1 MLIQTVLTHKGPF
14 TIVKSFNRKYE
25 EEFSFKSFQCIF
37 GKQMIQKYSLSDQT
51 VLIEIALNGINKRH
65 VFVYDWINRFFIY
78 NNQSE
83 KCLPKISKSIISAS
97 GCGNVKLDL

>member
-1 MLIQTVLTHKGPF
+1 MFPKGGSIFIQ
-14 TIVKSFNRKYE
+14 
-25 EEFSFKSFQCIF
+25 SFQCIF

-51 VLIEIALNGINKRH
+51 VLIEIALYGINERH
-65 VFVYDWINRFFIY
+65 VFVYDWINRLFIY

-97 GCGNVKLDL
+97 GCGNVKLDLLCTCHIVNFVFTPTQ